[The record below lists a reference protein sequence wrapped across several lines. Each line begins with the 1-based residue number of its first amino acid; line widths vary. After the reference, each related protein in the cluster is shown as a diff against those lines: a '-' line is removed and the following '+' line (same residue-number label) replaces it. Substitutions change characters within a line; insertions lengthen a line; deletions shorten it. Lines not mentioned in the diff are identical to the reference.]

1 MWIRSAFWVGRPHA
15 EDVFRTAI
23 LDELVPAL
31 RELPGVL
38 DAQALWPRRL
48 EDDPPAIYCQI
59 LVHFA
64 SEVDV
69 DRMLASP
76 ERA

>member
-15 EDVFRTAI
+15 EDVFRTAV

-31 RELPGVL
+31 RKLPGVL

-48 EDDPPAIYCQI
+48 EDDPPAIHCQI